1 MIVQSCIRAYV
12 CVVYLICL
20 LLLLRVDPALRLAD
34 HSAHTSRWGGVD
46 HTSNLHDN
54 KGEGGEEATSESTG
68 RTVWV
73 DCAVSCHTMGGL
85 TRDQTNENSTK
96 DVGKEIDKGNI

>member
-1 MIVQSCIRAYV
+1 M
-12 CVVYLICL
+12 CVFLYLICL

-46 HTSNLHDN
+46 HTSNLHGN
-54 KGEGGEEATSESTG
+54 KGEGEEATSESTG
-68 RTVWV
+68 RTVWG

-85 TRDQTNENSTK
+85 ARDQTNENSTK
-96 DVGKEIDKGNI
+96 KVGKEIDKGNI